1 MAKSLRSKWRRKM
14 RAIKRIRYGVKELDR
29 LKKMLVNAG
38 EIEVKEGGEVEHICL
53 VKAKNEEAEKIQLEK
68 EEKSKVDKTAEPLK
82 ETTKKVQHP
91 TWLRKKEY
99 KKYIRSYRKQQSINA
114 KRIKG
119 SLKKKSITV
128 KNL

>member
-1 MAKSLRSKWRRKM
+1 M
-14 RAIKRIRYGVKELDR
+14 
-29 LKKMLVNAG
+29 
-38 EIEVKEGGEVEHICL
+38 
-53 VKAKNEEAEKIQLEK
+53 
-68 EEKSKVDKTAEPLK
+68 DKTTEPLK

-119 SLKKKSITV
+119 SIKKKSV
-128 KNL
+128 AV